1 MPINYI
7 SPNVSAPK
15 ISAPARRP
23 ETLFGDLSSIR
34 PSRAD
39 SVYREDLAPDQFID
53 TRMGSVGHRDRVM
66 ITRESRRGE
75 FQDKVFDNVGSQGR
89 NPRAYIPATP
99 RKNGETD
106 LNGRTTAPSS
116 QGGRAGVMRFI
127 DRVRAAANADQV
139 FNGQDYDGVNFRGAV
154 RSGHAGAYID
164 DPQCTLKERN
174 TAQALDLDIAGVPAG
189 VISESVATTP
199 FTRMHVADPAKFRT
213 QGLPGMPQS
222 LGPSLGPDPQY
233 TSYGF
238 GFGPPSP
245 PSRTTSTFD
254 RDLFR
259 PKTLA

>member
-1 MPINYI
+1 
-7 SPNVSAPK
+7 
-15 ISAPARRP
+15 
-23 ETLFGDLSSIR
+23 
-34 PSRAD
+34 
-39 SVYREDLAPDQFID
+39 
-53 TRMGSVGHRDRVM
+53 
-66 ITRESRRGE
+66 
-75 FQDKVFDNVGSQGR
+75 
-89 NPRAYIPATP
+89 
-99 RKNGETD
+99 
-106 LNGRTTAPSS
+106 
-116 QGGRAGVMRFI
+116 MRFI

-174 TAQALDLDIAGVPAG
+174 TAQALDLDTAGVPAG

-213 QGLPGMPQS
+213 QGLPGMSQP
-222 LGPSLGPDPQY
+222 LGTSLGPDG
-233 TSYGF
+233 TESSSSSLGVGLGF
-238 GFGPPSP
+238 GFGPPTP